1 MATAR
6 SAALPDEL
14 VLAVSALCASVGA
27 EGLRADLVI
36 CRAAAA
42 LAGWERRDEA
52 TADDVR
58 RVAPLALA
66 HRRRRSPFEDPG
78 IAPEELEEAL
88 ADALGSDGS
97 PSGPTPP
104 PAPPDPPDAPP
115 GVVRL
120 EAARQRADGGG
131 RRSPVE
137 GSRGRLIGDRQPDGP
152 VGSLALGA
160 TVQAAAVRRGRDG
173 SAALVQAEDL
183 REAVREERA
192 GNLIVLAV
200 DASASMGAEARLDAV
215 RGATLGLLVDA
226 YQRRDRVAL
235 VTFRDDRADVV
246 LRPTSSVEVARA
258 RLATLTVGGRTPLAA
273 GLTTAL
279 EVATSAA
286 GATSG
291 HRPLIILISDGRA
304 TAAADGVDPLDAA
317 RHAATAIARRGV
329 DAVVIDAETGPTR
342 LGLAADL
349 AARMGARC
357 LTLAEL
363 TAGTLERTLRTL

>member
-1 MATAR
+1 
-6 SAALPDEL
+6 
-14 VLAVSALCASVGA
+14 
-27 EGLRADLVI
+27 
-36 CRAAAA
+36 
-42 LAGWERRDEA
+42 
-52 TADDVR
+52 
-58 RVAPLALA
+58 
-66 HRRRRSPFEDPG
+66 
-78 IAPEELEEAL
+78 
-88 ADALGSDGS
+88 
-97 PSGPTPP
+97 
-104 PAPPDPPDAPP
+104 
-115 GVVRL
+115 VRL